1 MFKFAAFALSGLLG
15 LGAIAQSNSMMAQQ
29 VYLSQKVPQTNDMRK
44 PISQIDPN
52 KPLQIRV
59 VNKSSVNIKALIK
72 GVTTER
78 MATRESSVT
87 FGRLHTSYLTLPI
100 SLIVYTDTKNTN
112 LMPEIT
118 VVNNELIVTFTSK
131 TDFSGITSSVY
142 VNDKGEVL
150 LF

>member
-1 MFKFAAFALSGLLG
+1 LFKFAAFALSGLLG
-15 LGAIAQSNSMMAQQ
+15 LGAIAQSNSVMAQQ
-29 VYLSQKVPQTNDMRK
+29 GYLSQVPQTNDMRK

-78 MATRESSVT
+78 MATPSNSVT
-87 FGRLHTSYLTLPI
+87 FGRLHTSYLPLPI
-100 SLIVYTDTKNTN
+100 SLIVYTAAENTN

-118 VVNNELIVTFTSK
+118 VINNELIVTFTSK
-131 TDFSGITSSVY
+131 TDFAGITTSVY
-142 VNDKGEVL
+142 VNEKGEVL

>member
-1 MFKFAAFALSGLLG
+1 LLNFAAFALSGLLG
-15 LGAIAQSNSMMAQQ
+15 LGAIAQSNSVMAQQ
-29 VYLSQKVPQTNDMRK
+29 GYLSQVPQTNDMRK

-78 MATRESSVT
+78 MATPSNSVT

-100 SLIVYTDTKNTN
+100 SLIVYTDAENTN

-118 VVNNELIVTFTSK
+118 VINNELIVTFTSK
-131 TDFSGITSSVY
+131 TDFAGITTSVY
-142 VNDKGEVL
+142 VNEKGEVL